1 MGNVFRCYAEK
12 KPGFDV
18 EARRLLDELRNE
30 LGLQGLTGVR
40 ILHRYDVEGIDSA
53 TYQAVRTTVLSEPQ
67 VDAVYDERI

>member
-18 EARRLLDELRNE
+18 EARRLLGELRSE

-40 ILHRYDVEGIDSA
+40 ILHRYDVEGIDGD
-53 TYQAVRTTVLSEPQ
+53 LSGCAHHRAQ
-67 VDAVYDERI
+67 